1 MSNILDQLLGP
12 PTPTGPTSPYFNNI
26 MPRHLAV
33 TQSPQAMTWPRAAP
47 SLLPRHLAIPNMGGS
62 VPIAGTPVNFPTY
75 TPSSNPVAASSRFTP
90 RIAPRVAPLAASARS
105 SFSSSPL
112 AKLGRV
118 ARGGS
123 RLGRIAPA
131 AIGGLLASPVGNFVG
146 GQGQDTRGF
155 DRRDVGQGVAG
166 AMTGASLGSFGG
178 WPGAIAGGIIGGVGN
193 ALNVFDVFGG
203 TDKAADAAG
212 ANPENIGGAL
222 NDAMADLGITGKA
235 RDAIKQTTMAQLEL
249 ATTDAERQQILSN
262 AQAVMQQHAIAQE
275 QSTQQLAHSLALQA
289 QAAQIFEPY
298 AEANQRNADMARVLF
313 ENASQGLPE
322 SQRYLA
328 AQFALGAQQQSD
340 ALTQQMMTT
349 AVAQPRLDALV
360 AQQQQIEGVAAQL
373 VQQAMAG
380 AMAGGGGG
388 VDVASL
394 LAQAG
399 G

>member
-1 MSNILDQLLGP
+1 MSNIIEDLLGP
-12 PTPTGPTSPYFNNI
+12 RFTPAQNAGGAASPYGI
-26 MPRHLAV
+26 M
-33 TQSPQAMTWPRAAP
+33 
-47 SLLPRHLAIPNMGGS
+47 PRHLAIPNMGGS
-62 VPIAGTPVNFPTY
+62 VPLAGTPVNFPTF
-75 TPSSNPVAASSRFTP
+75 TPRANPVTALGATGRLTP
-90 RIAPRVAPLAASARS
+90 RIAPLASSARS
-105 SFSSSPL
+105 SFASSPL

-131 AIGGLLASPVGNFVG
+131 AIGGLLASPVGSAIG
-146 GQGQDTRGF
+146 GQGQDKAGF
-155 DRRDVGQGVAG
+155 DRRDVGQAVAG
-166 AMTGASLGSFGG
+166 TMTGASLGSFGG
-178 WPGAIAGGIIGGVGN
+178 WPGALAGGIIGGVGN
-193 ALNVFDVFGG
+193 AANLFDVFGG
-203 TDKAADAAG
+203 PKDKAAGAAG
-212 ANPENIGGAL
+212 GDPEYVGGAL
-222 NDAMADLGITGKA
+222 NDALADAGITGKV
-235 RDAIKQTTMAQLEL
+235 RDAIKNSTMSQLEL
-249 ATTDAERQQILSN
+249 ATTDAERQQILVN
-262 AQAVMQQHAIAQE
+262 AEQVIMQQAMAQE

-349 AVAQPRLDALV
+349 AIAQPRLDALV

-380 AMAGGGGG
+380 AISGGAGTGG